1 MKEKLI
7 KLLNNSYSPYSNHR
21 VAAIVR
27 MKDGKEFSGVN
38 IENSSYSACICAE
51 RSAIA
56 SSISSGYKK
65 GDFDKL
71 YVMCG
76 DSNKISTCC
85 FICRQVISE
94 FFNENDEIICMD
106 KLGNELK
113 LKVKDLCPYP
123 FTEDDLK

>member
-7 KLLNNSYSPYSNHR
+7 KLLNNSYSPYSNYR

-38 IENSSYSACICAE
+38 IENSSYGACICAE

-85 FICRQVISE
+85 FI
-94 FFNENDEIICMD
+94 ENDEIICMD

>member
-7 KLLNNSYSPYSNHR
+7 KLLNNSYSPYSNYR

-27 MKDGKEFSGVN
+27 MKDGKEFSG
-38 IENSSYSACICAE
+38 E
-51 RSAIA
+51 
-56 SSISSGYKK
+56 
-65 GDFDKL
+65 L